1 MHSSKKIS
9 SEKEF
14 RIHFNPFT
22 QKRNYGFT
30 YQNFENEELISAIHY
45 ETEII
50 CDDHEYSY
58 SVFEINRKQ
67 VFIDNQAP
75 DLKIEQ
81 IADSCA
87 QAIFP
92 IRVKTNQEGK
102 IVKIVNHEAIKQ
114 RWIPIK
120 ENLLNYYQGKIVQE
134 IILKTEKVL
143 FNPKKLQQSIDKNW
157 FFHLYFKPLYK
168 NYSQNKPT
176 VSTWESPV
184 FGNQNIKYEVQHTVA
199 ENYSPTNK
207 ILINAKGKSID
218 ERTVQEVLDGYS
230 YPKSKM
236 AGIESKP
243 LESEMEVQ
251 YKLYGEDRS
260 VFSII
265 ATFKTQITEQK
276 HKTIQA
282 EIYHLPEN
290 SSYRPESRKS
300 LRKNLELFQSFQ
312 NHEDEDIIDIFAK
325 IKNAPPKP
333 RISLVNS
340 ENRIS
345 LLVHDDEPIP
355 EKNNFWT
362 KTKSILNKNK

>member
-1 MHSSKKIS
+1 MQNSKKIS

-14 RIHFNPFT
+14 PINLNPFT

-30 YQNFENEELISAIHY
+30 YQNFENDGLISTIHY

-50 CDDHEYSY
+50 CDENDYNY
-58 SVFEINRKQ
+58 AIFEINRKQ
-67 VFIDNQAP
+67 IFIDNQAP
-75 DLKIEQ
+75 NLKMEQ
-81 IADSCA
+81 LAHSCA

-92 IRVKTNQEGK
+92 IRVKTNEEGE
-102 IVKIVNHEAIKQ
+102 IVQIINHEAIKQ
-114 RWIPIK
+114 RWTPIK
-120 ENLLNYYQGKIVQE
+120 ENLLNYFRGEVVQE
-134 IILKTEKVL
+134 IILKTEMVL
-143 FNPKKLQQSIDKNW
+143 LNQKQLQKSIEKNW
-157 FFHLYFKPLYK
+157 FFHLFFKPLYK
-168 NYSQNKPT
+168 NYNQNKPT
-176 VSTWESPV
+176 VSIWESPV
-184 FGNQNIKYEVQHTVA
+184 FGNQNIKYEVHHMVE

-207 ILINAKGKSID
+207 IFINAKGKSID
-218 ERTVQEVLDGYS
+218 ERTIQEVLDGYN

-236 AGIESKP
+236 AGIASQP

-260 VFSII
+260 IFSII
-265 ATFKTQITEQK
+265 STFKTQITEQK

-300 LRKNLELFQSFQ
+300 LRENLELFKSYQ
-312 NHEDEDIIDIFAK
+312 NKEHEDIIDIFAK
-325 IKNAPPKP
+325 IKNAPLKTRIKP
-333 RISLVNS
+333 ENS

-345 LLVHDDEPIP
+345 LLVDDDEPIP

-362 KTKSILNKNK
+362 RTKSILNKNK

>member
-1 MHSSKKIS
+1 MQNSKKIS

-14 RIHFNPFT
+14 RINLNPFT

-30 YQNFENEELISAIHY
+30 YQNFENEELISTIHY

-50 CDDHEYSY
+50 CDENDYNY
-58 SVFEINRKQ
+58 AIFEINRKQ
-67 VFIDNQAP
+67 IFIDNQAP
-75 DLKIEQ
+75 DLKMEQ
-81 IADSCA
+81 IAHSCA

-92 IRVKTNQEGK
+92 IRVKTSEEGE
-102 IVKIVNHEAIKQ
+102 IVQIVNHEAIKQ
-114 RWIPIK
+114 RWTPIK
-120 ENLLNYYQGKIVQE
+120 EKLLNYYQGEIVPE
-134 IILKTEKVL
+134 IILKTEMVL
-143 FNPKKLQQSIDKNW
+143 LNQKKLQKSIEKNW
-157 FFHLYFKPLYK
+157 FFHLFFKPLYK
-168 NYSQNKPT
+168 SYNQNKPT
-176 VSTWESPV
+176 ISIWESPV
-184 FGNQNIKYEVQHTVA
+184 FGNQNIKYEVHDTVE

-207 ILINAKGKSID
+207 IFINAKGKSID
-218 ERTVQEVLDGYS
+218 ERTIQEVLDNCS

-236 AGIESKP
+236 AGIASKP

-260 VFSII
+260 IFSII

-300 LRKNLELFQSFQ
+300 LRENLELFQSYQ
-312 NHEDEDIIDIFAK
+312 YKEDEDIIDICAA
-325 IKNAPPKP
+325 IRNTPPKP
-333 RISLVNS
+333 RIKPVSP

-345 LLVHDDEPIP
+345 LLVDDDEPIV

-362 KTKSILNKNK
+362 KAKSIFNKNK